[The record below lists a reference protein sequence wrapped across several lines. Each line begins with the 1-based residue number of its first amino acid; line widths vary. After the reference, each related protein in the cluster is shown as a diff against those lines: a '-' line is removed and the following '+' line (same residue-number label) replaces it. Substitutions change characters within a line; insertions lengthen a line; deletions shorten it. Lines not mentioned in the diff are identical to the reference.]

1 MNQNGIMINST
12 GPGGRGPSISGKFFN
27 KDTGREIFV
36 RDSVNDGIKM
46 CVVLSDGTTMDMS
59 EFQNYVQMSDE
70 EYDSKGN
77 LIGKAKKQPK
87 SNLDPNLLFAGM
99 GDKPKETTDKQ
110 SEQIRSIMKQIEEP
124 KFIEEHNVEDK
135 NVEEYSKD
143 NQKLAMIKKILDKSS
158 EPEIVITINWENK
171 PEKEFEML
179 KNFFDV
185 DIEDIAYAIFMQY
198 GDVNKIKQAFKEAL
212 S

>member
-1 MNQNGIMINST
+1 MNLA
-12 GPGGRGPSISGKFFN
+12 GPGTGGQGPAISGKFFH

-36 RDSVNDGIKM
+36 RDSINDGIKM

-70 EYDSKGN
+70 EYDSQGR
-77 LIGKAKKQPK
+77 LIGKAKEQPK
-87 SNLDPNLLFAGM
+87 SNLDTDLLFAGM
-99 GDKPKETTDKQ
+99 GDRPKESNKQ
-110 SEQIRSIMKQIEEP
+110 SEEIRSVMRQIEEP
-124 KFIEEHNVEDK
+124 NTV
-135 NVEEYSKD
+135 EYSED
-143 NQKLAMIKKILDKSS
+143 DQKLAMIKKILDKSY
-158 EPEIVITINWENK
+158 EPEIVVTINWQNK

-185 DIEDIAYAIFMQY
+185 NTEDIANAVFRKY

>member
-1 MNQNGIMINST
+1 MNLAGP
-12 GPGGRGPSISGKFFN
+12 GPGGQGPAISGKFFH

-36 RDSVNDGIKM
+36 RDSINDGIKM

-70 EYDSKGN
+70 EYDSQGR
-77 LIGKAKKQPK
+77 LIGKAKEQPK
-87 SNLDPNLLFAGM
+87 SNLDPDLLFAGM
-99 GDKPKETTDKQ
+99 GDRPKESNKQ
-110 SEQIRSIMKQIEEP
+110 SEEIRSVMKQIEEP
-124 KFIEEHNVEDK
+124 NTV
-135 NVEEYSKD
+135 EYSED
-143 NQKLAMIKKILDKSS
+143 DQKLAMIKKILDKSS
-158 EPEIVITINWENK
+158 EPEIVVTINWQNK

-185 DIEDIAYAIFMQY
+185 NTEDIANAVFRQY

>member
-1 MNQNGIMINST
+1 MMNLAGP
-12 GPGGRGPSISGKFFN
+12 GPGGQGPAISGKFFH

-36 RDSVNDGIKM
+36 RDSINDGIKM

-70 EYDSKGN
+70 EYDSQGR
-77 LIGKAKKQPK
+77 LIGKAKEQPK
-87 SNLDPNLLFAGM
+87 SNLDPDLLFAGM
-99 GDKPKETTDKQ
+99 GDRPKESNKQ
-110 SEQIRSIMKQIEEP
+110 SEEIRSVMRQIEEP
-124 KFIEEHNVEDK
+124 NTV
-135 NVEEYSKD
+135 EYSED
-143 NQKLAMIKKILDKSS
+143 DQKLAMIKKILDKSS
-158 EPEIVITINWENK
+158 EPEIVVTINWQNK

-185 DIEDIAYAIFMQY
+185 NTEDIANAVFRKY

>member
-1 MNQNGIMINST
+1 MNQNGIAMNLT
-12 GPGGRGPSISGKFFN
+12 GPDHGGQGPAISGKFFH

-36 RDSVNDGIKM
+36 RDSINDGIKM

-59 EFQNYVQMSDE
+59 EFKDYIQMSDE
-70 EYDSKGN
+70 EYDSQGR
-77 LIGKAKKQPK
+77 LIGKAKEQPK
-87 SNLDPNLLFAGM
+87 SNLDPDLLFAGM
-99 GDKPKETTDKQ
+99 GDRPKESNKQ
-110 SEQIRSIMKQIEEP
+110 SEEIRSVMKQIEEP
-124 KFIEEHNVEDK
+124 NTV
-135 NVEEYSKD
+135 EYSED
-143 NQKLAMIKKILDKSS
+143 DQKLAMIKKILDKSS
-158 EPEIVITINWENK
+158 EPEIVVTINWQNK

-185 DIEDIAYAIFMQY
+185 NTEDIANAVFRHY

>member
-1 MNQNGIMINST
+1 MNQNGTMMNLAGP
-12 GPGGRGPSISGKFFN
+12 GPGGQGPAISGKFFH

-36 RDSVNDGIKM
+36 RDSINDGIKM

-70 EYDSKGN
+70 EYDSQGR
-77 LIGKAKKQPK
+77 LIGKAKEQPK
-87 SNLDPNLLFAGM
+87 SNLDPDLLFAGM
-99 GDKPKETTDKQ
+99 GDRPKESNKQ
-110 SEQIRSIMKQIEEP
+110 SEEIRSVMRQIEEP
-124 KFIEEHNVEDK
+124 NTV
-135 NVEEYSKD
+135 EYSED
-143 NQKLAMIKKILDKSS
+143 DQKLAMIKKILDKSS
-158 EPEIVITINWENK
+158 EPEIVVTINWQNK

-179 KNFFDV
+179 KNFFD
-185 DIEDIAYAIFMQY
+185 INTEDIANAVFRKY

>member
-1 MNQNGIMINST
+1 MNQNGITMNLA
-12 GPGGRGPSISGKFFN
+12 GPGSGGQGPAISGKFFH

-36 RDSVNDGIKM
+36 RDSINDGIKM

-70 EYDSKGN
+70 EYDSQGR
-77 LIGKAKKQPK
+77 LIGKAKEQPK
-87 SNLDPNLLFAGM
+87 SNLDPDLLFAGM
-99 GDKPKETTDKQ
+99 GDRPKESNKQ
-110 SEQIRSIMKQIEEP
+110 SEEIRSVMKQIEEP
-124 KFIEEHNVEDK
+124 NTV
-135 NVEEYSKD
+135 EYSED
-143 NQKLAMIKKILDKSS
+143 DQKLAMIKKILDKSS
-158 EPEIVITINWENK
+158 EPEIVVTINWQNK

-185 DIEDIAYAIFMQY
+185 NTEDIANAVFRKY

>member
-1 MNQNGIMINST
+1 MNQNGTMMNLAGP
-12 GPGGRGPSISGKFFN
+12 GPGGQGPAIFGKFFH

-36 RDSVNDGIKM
+36 RDSINDGIKM

-70 EYDSKGN
+70 EYDSQGR
-77 LIGKAKKQPK
+77 LIGKAKEQPK
-87 SNLDPNLLFAGM
+87 SNLDPDLLFAGM
-99 GDKPKETTDKQ
+99 GDRPKESNKQ
-110 SEQIRSIMKQIEEP
+110 SEEIRSVMRQIEEP
-124 KFIEEHNVEDK
+124 NTV
-135 NVEEYSKD
+135 EYSED
-143 NQKLAMIKKILDKSS
+143 DQKLAMIKKILDKSS
-158 EPEIVITINWENK
+158 EPEIVVTINWQNK

-185 DIEDIAYAIFMQY
+185 NTEDIANAVFRQY

>member
-1 MNQNGIMINST
+1 MNQNGTMMNLAGP
-12 GPGGRGPSISGKFFN
+12 GPGGQGPAISGKFFH

-36 RDSVNDGIKM
+36 RDSINDGIKM

-70 EYDSKGN
+70 EYDSQGR
-77 LIGKAKKQPK
+77 LIGKAKEQPK

-99 GDKPKETTDKQ
+99 GDKPKESNKQ
-110 SEQIRSIMKQIEEP
+110 SEEIRSVMKQIEEP
-124 KFIEEHNVEDK
+124 NTV
-135 NVEEYSKD
+135 EYSED
-143 NQKLAMIKKILDKSS
+143 DQKLTMIKKILDKSS
-158 EPEIVITINWENK
+158 EPEIVVTINWQNK

-185 DIEDIAYAIFMQY
+185 NTEDIANAVFRQY

>member
-1 MNQNGIMINST
+1 MNQNGITMNLAGP
-12 GPGGRGPSISGKFFN
+12 GPGGQGPAISGKFFH

-36 RDSVNDGIKM
+36 RDSINDGIKM

-70 EYDSKGN
+70 EYDSQGR
-77 LIGKAKKQPK
+77 LIGKAKEQPK
-87 SNLDPNLLFAGM
+87 SNLDPDLLFAGM
-99 GDKPKETTDKQ
+99 GDRPKESNKQ
-110 SEQIRSIMKQIEEP
+110 SEEIRSVMRQIEEP
-124 KFIEEHNVEDK
+124 NTV
-135 NVEEYSKD
+135 EYSED
-143 NQKLAMIKKILDKSS
+143 DQKLAMIKKILDKSS
-158 EPEIVITINWENK
+158 EPEIVVTINWQNK

-179 KNFFDV
+179 KNFFD
-185 DIEDIAYAIFMQY
+185 INTEDIANAVFKQY

>member
-1 MNQNGIMINST
+1 MNLT
-12 GPGGRGPSISGKFFN
+12 GPGPGGQGPAISGKFFH

-36 RDSVNDGIKM
+36 RDSINDGIKM

-70 EYDSKGN
+70 EYDSQGR
-77 LIGKAKKQPK
+77 LIGKAKEQPK
-87 SNLDPNLLFAGM
+87 SNLDPDLLFAGM
-99 GDKPKETTDKQ
+99 GDRPKESNKQ
-110 SEQIRSIMKQIEEP
+110 SEEIRSVMRQIEEP
-124 KFIEEHNVEDK
+124 NTV
-135 NVEEYSKD
+135 EYSED
-143 NQKLAMIKKILDKSS
+143 DQKLAMIKKILDKSS
-158 EPEIVITINWENK
+158 EPEIVVTINWQNK

-185 DIEDIAYAIFMQY
+185 NTEDIANAVFRQY
-198 GDVNKIKQAFKEAL
+198 GDINKIKQAFKEAL

>member
-1 MNQNGIMINST
+1 MNLT
-12 GPGGRGPSISGKFFN
+12 GPGPGGQGPAISGKFFH

-36 RDSVNDGIKM
+36 RDSINDGVKM

-70 EYDSKGN
+70 EYDSQGR
-77 LIGKAKKQPK
+77 LIGKAKEQPK
-87 SNLDPNLLFAGM
+87 SNLDPDLLFAGM
-99 GDKPKETTDKQ
+99 GDRPKESNKQ
-110 SEQIRSIMKQIEEP
+110 SEEIRSVMRQIEEP
-124 KFIEEHNVEDK
+124 NTV
-135 NVEEYSKD
+135 EYSED
-143 NQKLAMIKKILDKSS
+143 DQKLAMIKKILDKSS
-158 EPEIVITINWENK
+158 EPEIVVTINWQNK

-185 DIEDIAYAIFMQY
+185 NTEDIANAVFRQY
-198 GDVNKIKQAFKEAL
+198 GDINKIKQAFKEAL

>member
-1 MNQNGIMINST
+1 MNQNNAMMNLAGP
-12 GPGGRGPSISGKFFN
+12 GPGGQGPSISGKFFH
-27 KDTGREIFV
+27 KDTGKEIFV
-36 RDSVNDGIKM
+36 RDSINDGIKM

-59 EFQNYVQMSDE
+59 EFKDYVQMSDE
-70 EYDSKGN
+70 EYDSQGR
-77 LIGKAKKQPK
+77 LIGKAKEQPK

-99 GDKPKETTDKQ
+99 GDRPKEVSKQ
-110 SEQIRSIMKQIEEP
+110 SEEIRSVMKQIEEP
-124 KFIEEHNVEDK
+124 KTV
-135 NVEEYSKD
+135 EYSED

-158 EPEIVITINWENK
+158 EPEIVVTINWQNK

-185 DIEDIAYAIFMQY
+185 NIEDIANAVFRQY
-198 GDVNKIKQAFKEAL
+198 GDVSKIKQAFKEAL

>member
-1 MNQNGIMINST
+1 MNQNGTMMNLAGP
-12 GPGGRGPSISGKFFN
+12 GPGGQGPAISGKFFH

-36 RDSVNDGIKM
+36 RDSINDGVKM

-70 EYDSKGN
+70 EYDSQGR
-77 LIGKAKKQPK
+77 LIGKAKEQSKP
-87 SNLDPNLLFAGM
+87 SLDPDLLFAGM
-99 GDKPKETTDKQ
+99 GDRPKESNKQ
-110 SEQIRSIMKQIEEP
+110 SEEIRSVMRQIEEP
-124 KFIEEHNVEDK
+124 NTV
-135 NVEEYSKD
+135 EYSED

-158 EPEIVITINWENK
+158 EPEIVVTINWQNK

-185 DIEDIAYAIFMQY
+185 NTEDIANAVFRQY

>member
-1 MNQNGIMINST
+1 MNLA
-12 GPGGRGPSISGKFFN
+12 GPGPCGQGPAISGKFFH

-36 RDSVNDGIKM
+36 RDSINDGIKM

-70 EYDSKGN
+70 EYDSQGR
-77 LIGKAKKQPK
+77 LIGKAKEQPK
-87 SNLDPNLLFAGM
+87 SNLDPDLLFAGM
-99 GDKPKETTDKQ
+99 GDRPKESNKQ
-110 SEQIRSIMKQIEEP
+110 SEEIRSVMRQIEEP
-124 KFIEEHNVEDK
+124 NTV
-135 NVEEYSKD
+135 EYSED
-143 NQKLAMIKKILDKSS
+143 DQKLAMIKKILDKSS
-158 EPEIVITINWENK
+158 EPEIVVTINWQNK

-185 DIEDIAYAIFMQY
+185 NTEDIANAVFRKY

>member
-1 MNQNGIMINST
+1 MNQNGTMMNLAGP
-12 GPGGRGPSISGKFFN
+12 GPGGQGPAISGKFFH

-36 RDSVNDGIKM
+36 RDSINDGIKM

-70 EYDSKGN
+70 EYDSQGR
-77 LIGKAKKQPK
+77 LIGKAKEQPK
-87 SNLDPNLLFAGM
+87 SNLDPDLLFAGM
-99 GDKPKETTDKQ
+99 GDRPKESNKQ
-110 SEQIRSIMKQIEEP
+110 SEEIRSVMKQIEEP
-124 KFIEEHNVEDK
+124 NTV
-135 NVEEYSKD
+135 EYSED
-143 NQKLAMIKKILDKSS
+143 DQKLAMIKKILDKSS
-158 EPEIVITINWENK
+158 EPEIVVTINWQNK

-179 KNFFDV
+179 KNLFD
-185 DIEDIAYAIFMQY
+185 INTEDIANAVFRKY

>member
-1 MNQNGIMINST
+1 MNQNGTMMNLAGP
-12 GPGGRGPSISGKFFN
+12 GPGGQGPAISGKFFH

-36 RDSVNDGIKM
+36 RDSINDGIKM

-70 EYDSKGN
+70 EYDSQGR
-77 LIGKAKKQPK
+77 LIGKAKEQPK

-99 GDKPKETTDKQ
+99 GDRPKESNKQ
-110 SEQIRSIMKQIEEP
+110 SEEIRSVMRQIEEP
-124 KFIEEHNVEDK
+124 NTV
-135 NVEEYSKD
+135 EYSED
-143 NQKLAMIKKILDKSS
+143 DQKLVMIKKILDKSS
-158 EPEIVITINWENK
+158 EPEIVVTINWQNK

-185 DIEDIAYAIFMQY
+185 NTEDIANAVFRKY

>member
-1 MNQNGIMINST
+1 MMNLAGP
-12 GPGGRGPSISGKFFN
+12 GPGGQGPAISGKFFH

-36 RDSVNDGIKM
+36 RDSINDGIKM

-70 EYDSKGN
+70 EYDSQGR
-77 LIGKAKKQPK
+77 LIGKAKEQPK

-99 GDKPKETTDKQ
+99 GDRPKESNKQ
-110 SEQIRSIMKQIEEP
+110 SEEIRSVMRQIEEP
-124 KFIEEHNVEDK
+124 NTV
-135 NVEEYSKD
+135 EYSED
-143 NQKLAMIKKILDKSS
+143 DQKLAMIKKILDKSS
-158 EPEIVITINWENK
+158 EPEIVVTINWQNK
-171 PEKEFEML
+171 PDKEFEML
-179 KNFFDV
+179 KHFFDV
-185 DIEDIAYAIFMQY
+185 NTEDIANAVFRQY

>member
-1 MNQNGIMINST
+1 MNLAGP
-12 GPGGRGPSISGKFFN
+12 GPGGQGPAISGKFFH

-36 RDSVNDGIKM
+36 RDSINDGIKM

-70 EYDSKGN
+70 EYDSQGR
-77 LIGKAKKQPK
+77 LIGKAKEQPK
-87 SNLDPNLLFAGM
+87 SNLDPDLLFAGM
-99 GDKPKETTDKQ
+99 GDKPKESNEQ
-110 SEQIRSIMKQIEEP
+110 SEEIRSVMRQIEEP
-124 KFIEEHNVEDK
+124 NTV
-135 NVEEYSKD
+135 EYSED
-143 NQKLAMIKKILDKSS
+143 DQKLAMIKKILDKSS
-158 EPEIVITINWENK
+158 EPEIVVTINWQNK

-179 KNFFDV
+179 KNFFD
-185 DIEDIAYAIFMQY
+185 INTEDIANAVFKQY

>member
-1 MNQNGIMINST
+1 MNLA
-12 GPGGRGPSISGKFFN
+12 GPGSGGQGPAISGKFFH

-36 RDSVNDGIKM
+36 RDSINDGIKM

-59 EFQNYVQMSDE
+59 EFQNYVQMSEE
-70 EYDSKGN
+70 EYDSQGR
-77 LIGKAKKQPK
+77 LIGKAKEQPK
-87 SNLDPNLLFAGM
+87 SNLDPDLLFAGM
-99 GDKPKETTDKQ
+99 GDKPKESNKQ
-110 SEQIRSIMKQIEEP
+110 SEEIRSVMKQIEEP
-124 KFIEEHNVEDK
+124 NTV
-135 NVEEYSKD
+135 EYSED
-143 NQKLAMIKKILDKSS
+143 DQKLTMIKKILDKSS
-158 EPEIVITINWENK
+158 EPEIVVTINWQNK

-185 DIEDIAYAIFMQY
+185 NTEDIANAVFRQY

>member
-1 MNQNGIMINST
+1 MNQNGTMMNLAGP
-12 GPGGRGPSISGKFFN
+12 GPGGQGPAISGKFFH

-36 RDSVNDGIKM
+36 RDSINDGIKM

-70 EYDSKGN
+70 EYDSQGR
-77 LIGKAKKQPK
+77 LIGKAKEQPK

-99 GDKPKETTDKQ
+99 GDRPKESNKQ
-110 SEQIRSIMKQIEEP
+110 SEEIRSVMRQIEEP
-124 KFIEEHNVEDK
+124 NTV
-135 NVEEYSKD
+135 EYSED
-143 NQKLAMIKKILDKSS
+143 DQKLAMIKKILDKSS
-158 EPEIVITINWENK
+158 EPEIVVTINWQNK

-185 DIEDIAYAIFMQY
+185 NTEDIANAVFRKY

>member
-1 MNQNGIMINST
+1 MNLAGP
-12 GPGGRGPSISGKFFN
+12 GPGGQGPAISGKFFH

-36 RDSVNDGIKM
+36 RDSINDGIKM

-70 EYDSKGN
+70 EYDSQGR
-77 LIGKAKKQPK
+77 LIGKAKEQPK

-99 GDKPKETTDKQ
+99 GDRPKESNKQ
-110 SEQIRSIMKQIEEP
+110 SEEIRSVMRQIEEP
-124 KFIEEHNVEDK
+124 NAV
-135 NVEEYSKD
+135 EYSED
-143 NQKLAMIKKILDKSS
+143 DQKLAMIKKILDKSS
-158 EPEIVITINWENK
+158 EPEIVVTINWQNK

-185 DIEDIAYAIFMQY
+185 NTEDIANAVFRKY

>member
-1 MNQNGIMINST
+1 MNQNGTMMNLAGP
-12 GPGGRGPSISGKFFN
+12 GPGGQGPAISGKFFH

-36 RDSVNDGIKM
+36 RDSINDGIKM

-70 EYDSKGN
+70 EYDSQGR
-77 LIGKAKKQPK
+77 LIGKAKDQPK
-87 SNLDPNLLFAGM
+87 PNLDPNLLFAGM
-99 GDKPKETTDKQ
+99 DNRLEEKNDQSKEV
-110 SEQIRSIMKQIEEP
+110 SSIITQVKEP
-124 KFIEEHNVEDK
+124 RTVDYDE
-135 NVEEYSKD
+135 D
-143 NQKLAMIKKILDKSS
+143 NQKLSMIKKILDKSS
-158 EPEIVITINWENK
+158 EPEIVITIKWDNK

-185 DIEDIAYAIFMQY
+185 NVEDIADAVFEKYVKIQ
-198 GDVNKIKQAFKEAL
+198 NIKQAFKEAL

>member
-1 MNQNGIMINST
+1 MNQNGITMNLA
-12 GPGGRGPSISGKFFN
+12 GPGSGGQGPAISGKFFH

-36 RDSVNDGIKM
+36 RDSINDGIKM

-70 EYDSKGN
+70 EYDSQGR
-77 LIGKAKKQPK
+77 LIGKAKEQPK
-87 SNLDPNLLFAGM
+87 SNLDPDLLFAGM
-99 GDKPKETTDKQ
+99 GDRPKESNKQ
-110 SEQIRSIMKQIEEP
+110 SEEIRSVMKQIEEP
-124 KFIEEHNVEDK
+124 NTV
-135 NVEEYSKD
+135 EYSED
-143 NQKLAMIKKILDKSS
+143 DQKLAMIKKILDKSS
-158 EPEIVITINWENK
+158 EPEIVVTINWQNK

-179 KNFFDV
+179 KNFFD
-185 DIEDIAYAIFMQY
+185 INTEDIANAVFRKY

>member
-1 MNQNGIMINST
+1 MNQNGTMMNLAGP
-12 GPGGRGPSISGKFFN
+12 GPGGQGPAISGKFFH

-36 RDSVNDGIKM
+36 RDSINDGIKM

-70 EYDSKGN
+70 EYDSQGR
-77 LIGKAKKQPK
+77 LIGKAKEQPK
-87 SNLDPNLLFAGM
+87 SNLDPDLLFAGM
-99 GDKPKETTDKQ
+99 GDRPKESNKQ
-110 SEQIRSIMKQIEEP
+110 SEEIRSVMRQIEEP
-124 KFIEEHNVEDK
+124 NTV
-135 NVEEYSKD
+135 EYSEYD
-143 NQKLAMIKKILDKSS
+143 QKLAMIKKILDKSS
-158 EPEIVITINWENK
+158 EPEIVVTINWQNK

-185 DIEDIAYAIFMQY
+185 NIEDIANAVFRQY

>member
-1 MNQNGIMINST
+1 MNQNGTMMNLAGP
-12 GPGGRGPSISGKFFN
+12 GPGGQGPAISGKFFH

-36 RDSVNDGIKM
+36 RDSINDGIKM

-70 EYDSKGN
+70 EYDSQGR
-77 LIGKAKKQPK
+77 LIGKAKEQPK

-99 GDKPKETTDKQ
+99 GDRPKESNKQ
-110 SEQIRSIMKQIEEP
+110 SEEIRSVMRQIEES
-124 KFIEEHNVEDK
+124 NTV
-135 NVEEYSKD
+135 EYSED
-143 NQKLAMIKKILDKSS
+143 DQKLTMIKKILDKSS
-158 EPEIVITINWENK
+158 EPEIVVTINWQNK

-185 DIEDIAYAIFMQY
+185 NTEDIANAVFRKY

>member
-1 MNQNGIMINST
+1 MNQNGTMMNLAGP
-12 GPGGRGPSISGKFFN
+12 GPGGQGPAISGKFFH

-36 RDSVNDGIKM
+36 RDSINDGIKM

-70 EYDSKGN
+70 EYDSQGR
-77 LIGKAKKQPK
+77 LIGKAKEQPK

-99 GDKPKETTDKQ
+99 GDRPKESNKQ
-110 SEQIRSIMKQIEEP
+110 SEEIRSVMKQIEEP
-124 KFIEEHNVEDK
+124 NTV
-135 NVEEYSKD
+135 EYSED
-143 NQKLAMIKKILDKSS
+143 DQKLAMIKKILDKSS
-158 EPEIVITINWENK
+158 EPEIVVTINWQNK

-185 DIEDIAYAIFMQY
+185 NTEDIANAVFRQY

>member
-1 MNQNGIMINST
+1 MNQNGTMMNLAGP
-12 GPGGRGPSISGKFFN
+12 GPGGQGPAISGKFFH

-36 RDSVNDGIKM
+36 RDSINDGIKM

-70 EYDSKGN
+70 EYDSQGR
-77 LIGKAKKQPK
+77 LIGKAKEQPK

-99 GDKPKETTDKQ
+99 GDRPKESNKQ
-110 SEQIRSIMKQIEEP
+110 SEEIRSVMRQIEEP
-124 KFIEEHNVEDK
+124 NTV
-135 NVEEYSKD
+135 EYSED
-143 NQKLAMIKKILDKSS
+143 DQKLTMIKKILDKSS
-158 EPEIVITINWENK
+158 EPEIVVTINWQNK

-185 DIEDIAYAIFMQY
+185 NTEDIANAVFRKY